1 MLSHK
6 KIKIFFQILGPLVFL
21 YILSKIDYQFLFE
34 EIKLLKWHFLIL
46 AVGLMIFKITF
57 KALRWRIILLS
68 LNVSISKISALNLYW
83 SGALTGLATPGHF
96 GELIKVYFLKNR
108 GHNVFHS
115 FFSLI
120 LDRIIDILTLLIFG
134 FLIFLFFLKNIGVYV
149 ISLGL
154 IFLFIIIFIFLILD
168 QRTFLHKVFNKLFQR
183 FLPVD
188 FSDYSRFSFSKFF
201 KGLKD
206 LKKKEV
212 FYFFAY
218 LIIGWFFYFLSRY
231 LVALSLGLD
240 LSFMTI
246 TAISIL
252 VAIITALPISIAGL
266 GTREAAVIYFF
277 SLFGLNKEIAVLFS
291 LLIFTVDIL
300 VISLGLIFYLRE
312 LSLINKVKQI

>member
-252 VAIITALPISIAGL
+252 VAFITALPISIAGL

>member
-134 FLIFLFFLKNIGVYV
+134 FLIFLIFLKNIGVYV

>member
-1 MLSHK
+1 M
-6 KIKIFFQILGPLVFL
+6 GPLVFL